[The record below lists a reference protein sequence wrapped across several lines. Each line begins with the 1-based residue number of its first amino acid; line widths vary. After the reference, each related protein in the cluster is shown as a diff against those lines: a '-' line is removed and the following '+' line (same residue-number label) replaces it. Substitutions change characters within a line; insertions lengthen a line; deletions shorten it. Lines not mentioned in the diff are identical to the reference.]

1 MSNYKGF
8 ELSRLMLPTSVRYV
22 LNMEFYGQVIVLLDL
37 DQVYVVGVSHL
48 GVLKL
53 IDNVN

>member
-1 MSNYKGF
+1 
-8 ELSRLMLPTSVRYV
+8 MLPTSVRYV
-22 LNMEFYGQVIVLLDL
+22 LSMEYYGQVIVLLDL
-37 DQVYVVGVSHL
+37 DQVYVVGVNHL